1 MIDSKGPHMEQSQAR
16 QFPPLP
22 RARVRIGT
30 ALNVYSVLL
39 AVLPVLI
46 VVVIATSL
54 FGQQARDQAVDQM
67 TAIADSRVQEIQRWL
82 ENGQI
87 RLNVVLANNEQV
99 RDMRAIIDNPLP
111 NPRLNDTVRVFLDS
125 QLAVQASFEEL
136 FLYDLRGNVR
146 ISTAGDDLAQEDVST
161 LPYFEQSI
169 EGVHIEPP
177 YINPTT
183 GEIEIIVSGPVFRT
197 DEAEDIIGV
206 LAGRLSLAELE
217 NIMAAGTGL
226 GDTGETYLVNDNNV
240 LITPTRSGEVA
251 PGEEVSS
258 EGISAG
264 LAEASDSEFYDDYS
278 GQGVIGVYRWI
289 PELQSALLAEIDEA
303 EALSAVNDV
312 RQASFIIAAIGAL
325 VAFVIGRLVTNW
337 LIQPILRLTRVSR
350 AVMEGDYSQRAELK
364 VVTEIGQ
371 LGRAFDTMTGNLVKT
386 LDERNERIKEIE
398 QLSATLET
406 RVTDRTRDLR
416 VAADVSKQITTVLD
430 IDSLLKEVVKRTV
443 EGFSLARCYV
453 FRMDEQANQL
463 TLSAGAQMNADG
475 EGEVMEEVRVLL
487 LDDNSTVGRAASKQ
501 EAVIVTSQSDPQF
514 FEGETK
520 VKSVMAIP
528 MMLGHTLVGVFAVHA
543 ESVDRFS
550 SEERSVFNTLAE
562 NTAIAMR
569 NAELYADAHEAR
581 AEAEEA
587 NRVKSQFLA
596 NMSHELR
603 TPLNAILNF
612 AEFMADGDMG
622 EVNEEQ
628 EDALNKVINS
638 GEHLLSLINDVLDI
652 TKIEVG
658 MLELFMEDVDLNKA
672 IKAVLSTGKGLV
684 KDRPITLV
692 TDIDPDLPKIRG
704 DRRRLHQVF
713 LNLLS
718 NAVKFTPQGEV
729 RFTAK
734 TSGDEVLITVKDTG
748 VGIAPEE
755 QDLVFESFRQSES
768 GRQSSGGTGLGLPI
782 SKHFVEAHGGRIWLE
797 SAVNE
802 GTTFHVALPK
812 ETPEPTATTN

>member
-1 MIDSKGPHMEQSQAR
+1 MEQPEAT

-46 VVVIATSL
+46 VVLIATTL

-67 TAIADSRVQEIQRWL
+67 AAIADARAQEIQRWL

-99 RDMRAIIDNPLP
+99 RDMRTIVDNPLP
-111 NPRLNDTVRVFLDS
+111 NPRLNDTVRVFLES
-125 QLAVQASFEEL
+125 QLAVQASFDEL

-146 ISTAGDDLAQEDVST
+146 LSTAGDGLTSDNISE
-161 LPYFEQSI
+161 LPYFEPSI
-169 EGVHIEPP
+169 EAAHIEPP
-177 YINPTT
+177 YINPQT
-183 GEIEIIVSGPVFRT
+183 GEIEIIVSGPIFRT

-206 LAGRLSLAELE
+206 MAGRLSLAELGG
-217 NIMAAGTGL
+217 IMTTETGL
-226 GDTGETYLVNDNNV
+226 GDTGETYLVNSNGL
-240 LITPTRSGEVA
+240 LITPTRSGDVA
-251 PGEEVSS
+251 LGEAVESA
-258 EGISAG
+258 GISAG
-264 LAEASDSEFYDDYS
+264 LAEASNSEFYDDYS
-278 GQGVIGVYRWI
+278 GQRVIGVYRWL

-312 RQASFIIAAIGAL
+312 QRASFIIAAIGVLA
-325 VAFVIGRLVTNW
+325 AFGIGRLVTRW
-337 LIQPILRLTRVSR
+337 LVQPVRRLTRVSR
-350 AVMEGDYSQRAELK
+350 AVMGGDYSQRAELK

-371 LGRAFDTMTGNLVKT
+371 LGRAFDTMTDNLVKT
-386 LDERNERIKEIE
+386 LDERNARIKEIE
-398 QLSATLET
+398 QLSASLEN
-406 RVTDRTRDLR
+406 RVADRTRDLR

-430 IDSLLKEVVKRTV
+430 IDALLKEVVKRTV

-453 FRMDEQANQL
+453 FRMDEQSNAL
-463 TLSAGAQMNADG
+463 TLSAGSRIGADG
-475 EGEVMEEVRVLL
+475 EGEIIDEVRALR
-487 LDDNSTVGRAASKQ
+487 LDDSSPAGLAATRQ
-501 EAVIVTSQSDPQF
+501 EAVIVTKNSDPKF
-514 FEGETK
+514 FDPDKNIG
-520 VKSVMAIP
+520 SIMAIP
-528 MMLGHTLVGVFAVHA
+528 MILGSSLVGVFAVHA
-543 ESVDRFS
+543 ESVDRFK
-550 SEERSVFNTLAE
+550 SEDRGVFNTLAE
-562 NTAIAMR
+562 NAAIAMR
-569 NAELYADAHEAR
+569 NAELYADAQDAR

-622 EVNEEQ
+622 DVNEEQ
-628 EDALNKVINS
+628 EEALNKVINS

-658 MLELFMEDVDLNKA
+658 MLELFLEDVDLNKA
-672 IKAVLSTGKGLV
+672 LKAVLSTGKGLV
-684 KDRPITLV
+684 KDRPIDLV
-692 TDIDPDLPKIRG
+692 TEVEPDLPSIKG

-713 LNLLS
+713 LNLIS

-729 RFTAK
+729 RFTA
-734 TSGDEVLITVKDTG
+734 SSNGNEVLITVKDTG

-755 QDLVFESFRQSES
+755 LDLVFESFRQSES
-768 GRQSSGGTGLGLPI
+768 GRKSSGGTGLGLPI
-782 SKHFVEAHGGRIWLE
+782 SKHFVEAHGGRLWLE
-797 SAVNE
+797 SKVNE
-802 GTTFHVALPK
+802 GTTFYVALPK
-812 ETPEPTATTN
+812 EAPEPDKQTENS